1 MAGEQSFRS
10 VTPHIKGGVFA
21 GLFYPFRALRI
32 IHRTPGLW
40 RYILIPIGINI
51 LVGITFYI
59 GLLLAGLRA
68 IDTLVSNMT
77 GLEAIFAVFL
87 QVFLVVGL
95 LIITGFLLVR
105 FGVVLGSPWYSQLSE
120 RLEQIYAGQS
130 SPPVPAGMRAI
141 AIDIARSLLFE
152 LKKLLLVLLIALL
165 LFLCNLLPLVG
176 QLLTM
181 VGGIGLGALIACLD
195 FLDPPLERRRLKFR
209 AKLNVIRRSLPASA
223 SFGLIC
229 FGLVSIPFLNLL
241 SIPLCITAGTLFFC
255 DHVRLV
261 R

>member
-1 MAGEQSFRS
+1 MAGERSFRS
-10 VTPHIKGGVFA
+10 AAPHARGGLFA
-21 GLFYPFRALRI
+21 GLIYPFHALRI

-51 LVGITFYI
+51 LVGIIFYI

-68 IDTLVSNMT
+68 IEALVSNMT
-77 GLEAIFAVFL
+77 ELEAIFAVFL
-87 QVFLVVGL
+87 QAFLIVGL

-120 RLEQIYAGQS
+120 RLEQVYAGQS
-130 SPPVPAGMRAI
+130 SPPAPAGMREI

-152 LKKLLLVLLIALL
+152 LKKLLLVLVIALL
-165 LFLCNLLPLVG
+165 LFLSNFLPVVG
-176 QLLTM
+176 QLITM
-181 VGGIGLGALIACLD
+181 AGGLGLGTLIACLD

-209 AKLNVIRRSLPASA
+209 AKLSVIRRSLPASA
-223 SFGLIC
+223 GFGLIC

-255 DHVRLV
+255 DQVRLV

>member
-1 MAGEQSFRS
+1 MAGERSFRS
-10 VTPHIKGGVFA
+10 AAPHARGGLFA
-21 GLFYPFRALRI
+21 GLIYPFRALSI
-32 IHRTPGLW
+32 INRTPGLW

-51 LVGITFYI
+51 LVGITFYV
-59 GLLLAGLRA
+59 GLLLAGLRV

-87 QVFLVVGL
+87 QAFLVVGL
-95 LIITGFLLVR
+95 LIVTGFLLVR

-120 RLEQIYAGQS
+120 RLEQVYAGQS
-130 SPPVPAGMRAI
+130 SPPAPTGMRAI

-152 LKKLLLVLLIALL
+152 LKKLLLVLLIALV
-165 LFLCNLLPLVG
+165 LFLCNFLPLVG
-176 QLLTM
+176 QLITM
-181 VGGIGLGALIACLD
+181 AGGMGLGILIACLD
-195 FLDPPLERRRLKFR
+195 FLDPPLERRRLSFR
-209 AKLNVIRRSLPASA
+209 AKLKVIWQSLPASA

-255 DHVRLV
+255 DQVRLV